1 MNDIMNS
8 LLEERKNLLE
18 QLRQYDTQDNQVNE
32 TTFNNKV
39 TRRSL
44 DAAVHEQ
51 STSWENVGEENVGEE
66 NSSEAKLEKDLAE
79 LKKRTDNNLKRMLRE
94 RVLRE
99 VAQETQGA

>member
-1 MNDIMNS
+1 MDS

-32 TTFNNKV
+32 TTFNNKL

-51 STSWENVGEENVGEE
+51 STSGENVGEE

>member
-1 MNDIMNS
+1 MNDIMDS

-32 TTFNNKV
+32 TTFNNKL

-51 STSWENVGEENVGEE
+51 STSGENVGEE

>member
-51 STSWENVGEENVGEE
+51 STSGENVGEE

>member
-1 MNDIMNS
+1 MNDIMDS

-32 TTFNNKV
+32 TTFNNKL

-51 STSWENVGEENVGEE
+51 STSGENVGEE

-79 LKKRTDNNLKRMLRE
+79 LKKRMDNNLKRMLRE

>member
-32 TTFNNKV
+32 TTFNNKL

-51 STSWENVGEENVGEE
+51 STSGENVGEE